1 MEQLPKVFPLKCA
14 VQKYLWGK
22 IGHDS
27 EVAQLS
33 LSADPSFEVDENSTY
48 AELWM
53 GTHPNGPSRIISSS
67 GDADIDLGA
76 WVQKNA
82 DSIGT
87 EMEKNKNLSFL
98 FKVLSVKTALS
109 IQAHPNKVLAELI
122 HKEKPELY
130 KDPNH
135 KPEMAIALTPFKGLC
150 GFRPIKEVAGYLK
163 YIEEFRTAVGGQYA
177 VKLLTA
183 SKCMDQKLHIEAMKD
198 CFSGLMNQKKDV
210 IHAQLS
216 SLINHVTE
224 LEKEGKDTS
233 QYEADVLLKVNREFP
248 GDVGCFAIYFL
259 NVVNLN
265 PGEAMFL
272 RASLP
277 HAYLSGDCIE
287 CMACSDNTI
296 RAGLTPKHRDVNL
309 LCEMLDYNS
318 LSVAKTKFRPI
329 QRGNVTYYK
338 PDIEDFMVTKVE
350 VPADSTSG
358 VLHSIDSASICIVI
372 QGEGQASSCSLVS
385 ALDLSKGSVFF
396 IAANEEVHLTVSSQ
410 GMVVYRA
417 SYSVK
422 IPSA

>member
-1 MEQLPKVFPLKCA
+1 
-14 VQKYLWGK
+14 
-22 IGHDS
+22 
-27 EVAQLS
+27 
-33 LSADPSFEVDENSTY
+33 
-48 AELWM
+48 M

-76 WVQKNA
+76 WVRKNS

-87 EMEKNKNLSFL
+87 EMEKNKDLSFL

-109 IQAHPNKVLAELI
+109 IQAHPNKVLAEKI
-122 HKEKPELY
+122 HREDPKVY

-135 KPEMAIALTPFKGLC
+135 KPEMAIALTPFQGLC
-150 GFRPIKEVAGYLK
+150 GFRPIKEVAKFLK
-163 YIEEFRTAVGGQYA
+163 YIEEFRTAVGGQHV
-177 VKLLTA
+177 VKLL
-183 SKCMDQKLHIEAMKD
+183 SSSNCVDQALQKEAMKD
-198 CFSGLMNQKKDV
+198 CFTGLMNQKKEV

-216 SLINHVTE
+216 SLVNHVTE

-233 QYEADVLLKVNREFP
+233 MYEADVLLKVNKEFP

-259 NVVNLN
+259 NVVNLK

-296 RAGLTPKHRDVNL
+296 RAGLTPKFRDVKL
-309 LCEMLDYNS
+309 LCEMLDYAS
-318 LSVAKTKFRPI
+318 LSVAQAKFRPI

-350 VPADSTSG
+350 VPADTTSG
-358 VLHSIDSASICIVI
+358 ILQCIDSASICIVI

-385 ALDLSKGSVFF
+385 PLDLNRGFVFF

-410 GMVVYRA
+410 GMLVFRA